1 MEPRAVLD
9 RAAARRGLAVL
20 LGQVAQLAVLLGQVA
35 QLAVLQVALAERR
48 VLQAPAR
55 LRVQRVRL
63 LALSQQ
69 WAPQLQAQVSWE

>member
-1 MEPRAVLD
+1 MEPPAVLD
-9 RAAARRGLAVL
+9 RAAARRG
-20 LGQVAQLAVLLGQVA
+20 LAVLLGQVA

>member
-1 MEPRAVLD
+1 VEPPAVLD

-20 LGQVAQLAVLLGQVA
+20 LGQV
-35 QLAVLQVALAERR
+35 AVLQVALAERR

>member
-1 MEPRAVLD
+1 VEPPAVLD
-9 RAAARRGLAVL
+9 RAAARRG
-20 LGQVAQLAVLLGQVA
+20 LAVLLGQVA

>member
-1 MEPRAVLD
+1 MEPPAVLD
-9 RAAARRGLAVL
+9 RAAARRG
-20 LGQVAQLAVLLGQVA
+20 LAVLLGQVA

-48 VLQAPAR
+48 VLQAPER